1 MEKILTANFINNY
14 QNKNYHGIKI
24 ETDSNI
30 YYILHNNNRV
40 EVEYDIDLLRNGEEE
55 YEDVELES
63 MSGKNFISFE
73 TVTRHIASTNKTY
86 MHYNCVTKNE
96 LSILINMNTDVG
108 IYDIFFEFYHNYYED
123 DKSYN
128 NCLNKV
134 PVCII
139 LKEDKETNTIEL
151 LDELSFH

>member
-30 YYILHNNNRV
+30 YYILHNNNSV
-40 EVEYDIDLLRNGEEE
+40 EVEYDIDFLRNGEEE

-86 MHYNCVTKNE
+86 MRYNCVTENE
-96 LSILINMNTDVG
+96 LSILINMNTNDG
-108 IYDIFFEFYHNYYED
+108 IYDIFFEFY
-123 DKSYN
+123 YN
-128 NCLNKV
+128 HEVFKAYSDYLNKEV
-134 PVCII
+134 PVCIL
-139 LKEDKETNTIEL
+139 LKEDKETNIVEL
-151 LDELSFH
+151 LDELSFY